1 MRNLL
6 SSIIEFFH
14 PLSPQERYYRKCDE
28 ALRQEKAE
36 QHPHEREQEK
46 SSLF

>member
-1 MRNLL
+1 MLHLL

-14 PLSPQERYYRKCDE
+14 PLSPMEKYYRECDE

-46 SSLF
+46 SSQE